1 MFLFAKNALIG
12 KFVVDEFTILF
23 LQNRIRM
30 TEGRNLR
37 VAAQPLQIRNPF
49 SHAYTRPRD
58 EFEITLPTGQYTIEG
73 AIRNIL
79 QQRNIAQEMLKSTKS
94 QDETTR
100 SMLINQIR
108 HLTNVASTLNNAEL
122 SAAPSGKRRKTDYA
136 FKIGTNTTKR
146 LTPEE
151 EEELLKKANKIREQ
165 FGVATI
171 PLSQSGVKRKN
182 PPLIAE
188 KKKKI
193 DEDDDKDDEGEVI
206 TMSTTKRPTSALL
219 RGLEEVDNESLAYER
234 ASREASKQN
243 QLRIDEYKK
252 NREMAKQELQ
262 EHFARTKNPE
272 LRKAFNE
279 EIDVLFDKLQQH
291 PNQIPLKGI
300 RPGENKVFFDS
311 NATEEEWM
319 KSLLKYQAKTE
330 IYSDVFALDIFA
342 NLVSDFIKMNAE
354 VIERR
359 KKLDQMRDSIAQ
371 KLHNAAERTKK
382 VIF

>member
-1 MFLFAKNALIG
+1 
-12 KFVVDEFTILF
+12 
-23 LQNRIRM
+23 M

-122 SAAPSGKRRKTDYA
+122 SAAPGGKRRKTDYA

-171 PLSQSGVKRKN
+171 PLPKSSVARKN

-188 KKKKI
+188 KKRKL
-193 DEDDDKDDEGEVI
+193 DDDKDDEGEVI
-206 TMSTTKRPTSALL
+206 TIPTTKRPTSALL

-243 QLRIDEYKK
+243 QLRIDEYNK
-252 NREMAKQELQ
+252 NREIAKQELQ
-262 EHFARTKNPE
+262 EHFARTKDPE

-279 EIDVLFDKLQQH
+279 EIDVLFDRLYQH
-291 PNQIPLKGI
+291 PNQLPLKAY
-300 RPGENKVFFDS
+300 RPGENTVFY
-311 NATEEEWM
+311 NPEATEEEWK
-319 KSLLKYQAKTE
+319 KSLLKYKAKID
-330 IYSDVFALDIFA
+330 IYSDEFAWDIFA
-342 NLVSDFIKMNAE
+342 NLVSDFWKMNAE
-354 VIERR
+354 VNERR